1 MPSWRVHGR
10 YVRRLGDAPV
20 AGSPVVIELIVRRFK
35 CLSSRCPAVTFAEQI
50 EGLTRPHA
58 RQTPVLRSMLTS
70 IALCLAGRPG
80 ARLAAALGIR
90 IAKDALLDLLR
101 SVPQPPVGAVRFLG
115 VDDFALRKGDSYATI
130 LVDLEA
136 RRPVD
141 VLPGRDAEPLAAWLR
156 RHQEVEVICR
166 DRAGAYA
173 EGARTGAPQA
183 VQVADAWHLWRNIAE
198 AVERTVGSHHGCIR
212 AAFAE
217 TPVVAEATAMDPVTP
232 EPSEAAVV
240 PFVPP
245 DGTLDVM
252 GRPRRLVART
262 AERYAAVQALL
273 ADGQSL
279 AVIGRTL
286 RLDHSTVRRF
296 ARAGSLDELLAK
308 ATGRLSVLDE
318 HKPYLHARW
327 LEGCHDIPQLHRE
340 LRERGF
346 AGSVQCL
353 RRYFRAF
360 RAPRKPGRK
369 QQPVSRPQPRPAPKP
384 RRVVRWIMTNPQHL
398 AAADAAE
405 LKEIRTACPH
415 LDATSRHVHDFAEML
430 HHLRGDQLPD
440 WMDRV
445 LADDLPALHSLV
457 SGLRRDFDAV
467 TAGLSTPWSS
477 GQVEGHVTR
486 VKLLKRMAYGRAN
499 LDLLRRRVLLAP

>member
-1 MPSWRVHGR
+1 M
-10 YVRRLGDAPV
+10 
-20 AGSPVVIELIVRRFK
+20 
-35 CLSSRCPAVTFAEQI
+35 
-50 EGLTRPHA
+50 
-58 RQTPVLRSMLTS
+58 
-70 IALCLAGRPG
+70 
-80 ARLAAALGIR
+80 
-90 IAKDALLDLLR
+90 
-101 SVPQPPVGAVRFLG
+101 
-115 VDDFALRKGDSYATI
+115 DDFALRKGDSYATV

-156 RHQEVEVICR
+156 RHPEVEVICR

-173 EGARTGAPQA
+173 EGARIGAPQA
-183 VQVADAWHLWRNIAE
+183 IQVADAWHLWRNVAE
-198 AVERTVGSHHGCIR
+198 AVERTIGSHHGCIR

-217 TPVVAEATAMDPVTP
+217 TPVLAEATAKDPVAPKPP
-232 EPSEAAVV
+232 EAVTA

-262 AERYAAVQALL
+262 AERFAAVQALL
-273 ADGQSL
+273 AEGKSL
-279 AVIGRTL
+279 AAIGRTL

-296 ARAGSLDELLAK
+296 ARAGSLDELLVK

-318 HKPYLHARW
+318 HKPYLHTRW
-327 LEGCHDIPQLHRE
+327 AEGCHDIPQLHRE

-346 AGSVQCL
+346 TGSIQCL

-360 RAPRKPGRK
+360 RPPRQPGRK
-369 QQPVSRPQPRPAPKP
+369 RQPVSQPQSRPVPRP
-384 RRVVRWIMTNPQHL
+384 RRIVRWIMTNPAHL

-405 LKEIRTACPH
+405 LKEIRAVCPH
-415 LDATSRHVHDFAEML
+415 LDATARHVRDFAEML
-430 HHLRGDQLPD
+430 RNLRGDQLPD
-440 WMDRV
+440 WMNRV
-445 LADDLPALHSLV
+445 LDDDLPALHSLV
-457 SGLRRDFDAV
+457 SGLRRDLEAV

-486 VKLLKRMAYGRAN
+486 VKLLKRMGYGRAN
-499 LDLLRRRVLLAP
+499 LDLLRQRVLLAP